1 MSDIIET
8 QAKRPRLLHHLT
20 ISLLSVLLSL
30 APTTSRGEG
39 VSDYGARMCAEAGI
53 PADECTL
60 TTDTGSTEAA
70 TAPGKGSKAATLVD
84 HGRWVCAKEGVP
96 EEDCV
101 ALPNTHRTAS
111 DIIPATS
118 PFLTVPEQLP
128 VVDVVTAPVATAPF
142 APIPARRPSV
152 RVVRLA
158 PPVEPGFRVIGP
170 PVLPT
175 EPGFRAV
182 GPPVLPVEP
191 GFRVVGPPILPA
203 DPGFR
208 DVRQSLA
215 PVDLGF
221 GSVRQPAAPVDVEF
235 FDVLPL
241 PPEEPGTT
249 EVFVFEEDRRER
261 FLAFEPRGRCQRA
274 VRYSGPASQRFIT
287 C

>member
-1 MSDIIET
+1 MGGQRTMSDIIET

-182 GPPVLPVEP
+182 GPPV
-191 GFRVVGPPILPA
+191 